1 MFKRVSGTYLLFSSV
16 TIAIL
21 FFFILLILVLSY
33 LNYVYMCMDMYF
45 KGESLLRA

>member
-21 FFFILLILVLSY
+21 FFFFHSSDSGFVLSE
-33 LNYVYMCMDMYF
+33 LCVYVHGYVLQRR
-45 KGESLLRA
+45 ESA

>member
-21 FFFILLILVLSY
+21 FFFHSSDSGFVLSE
-33 LNYVYMCMDMYF
+33 LCVYVHGYVLQRR
-45 KGESLLRA
+45 ESA